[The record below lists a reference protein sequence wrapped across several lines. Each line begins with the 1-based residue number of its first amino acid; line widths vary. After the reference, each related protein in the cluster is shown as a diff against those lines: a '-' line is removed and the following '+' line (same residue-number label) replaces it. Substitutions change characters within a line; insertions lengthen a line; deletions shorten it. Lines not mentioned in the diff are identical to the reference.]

1 MIWMRTS
8 CAGNEP
14 WAMEKKNGYGYTYAA
29 PLKVWASIIIH
40 LWIFCGCAF
49 FIIYIPAPK
58 TWQFL
63 SEALG
68 KLPSRFLAPLQ
79 IFFSVPQPSSTRA
92 ETIWND
98 LRCKAK
104 VFVLLPAWRSNAI
117 WANAACVGHPQNLEA
132 LRASGADVKAGAKG
146 HQKSNAFCSKKKEV
160 WICYVSR
167 YVKAYIKQ
175 VLRASC
181 NCQAKR
187 LHEEGSVHAAWCTT
201 NFLDT
206 SATHDSSTQLCN
218 LRSWLKVEGRWNECC
233 DFVCSKRFDFFPMQI
248 HKMETEHC
256 FEGGSRVASIFFG
269 VTSQEA
275 SCMCPFWGHYLLLGR
290 LEVCQTQLL
299 LYLIWELGMKQSRPG
314 FGWWPHS
321 FHRLSP
327 FRWKVTVVPVLV
339 LMAEANIQSGPLDWT
354 WSTLLYVL
362 RWLICSW
369 DFIGVFF
376 LQPTTK
382 IWAPNWGSLDRWK
395 LEVWMPVLSVWLPQ
409 PRYRMGLPISWAS
422 QAASP
427 AYLCCLLAHDWIAW
441 IASFC
446 QPGICFWS
454 FMCLSPRWWPISLFA
469 GYRRYW
475 SCMSLPFLLL
485 QRNINTGTSKQNSH
499 HKF

>member
-1 MIWMRTS
+1 MQLLWRCGHPSSSI
-8 CAGNEP
+8 
-14 WAMEKKNGYGYTYAA
+14 YG
-29 PLKVWASIIIH
+29 
-40 LWIFCGCAF
+40 F
-49 FIIYIPAPK
+49 FADV
-58 TWQFL
+58 
-63 SEALG
+63 
-68 KLPSRFLAPLQ
+68 RFLLFISLLQ
-79 IFFSVPQPSSTRA
+79 KPDSFSVRPWESCQAGSLLRCRFFFSVPQPSSTRA

-256 FEGGSRVASIFFG
+256 FEGGS
-269 VTSQEA
+269 
-275 SCMCPFWGHYLLLGR
+275 
-290 LEVCQTQLL
+290 
-299 LYLIWELGMKQSRPG
+299 
-314 FGWWPHS
+314 
-321 FHRLSP
+321 
-327 FRWKVTVVPVLV
+327 
-339 LMAEANIQSGPLDWT
+339 
-354 WSTLLYVL
+354 
-362 RWLICSW
+362 
-369 DFIGVFF
+369 
-376 LQPTTK
+376 
-382 IWAPNWGSLDRWK
+382 
-395 LEVWMPVLSVWLPQ
+395 
-409 PRYRMGLPISWAS
+409 
-422 QAASP
+422 
-427 AYLCCLLAHDWIAW
+427 
-441 IASFC
+441 
-446 QPGICFWS
+446 
-454 FMCLSPRWWPISLFA
+454 
-469 GYRRYW
+469 
-475 SCMSLPFLLL
+475 
-485 QRNINTGTSKQNSH
+485 
-499 HKF
+499 